1 MRKKVVEERKLRKVL
16 EDKRKRETGIE
27 KGKLRESERVAQRER
42 E

>member
-1 MRKKVVEERKLRKVL
+1 MRKKVAEERKLRKVL

-27 KGKLRESERVAQRER
+27 KGTLRESERVAQRER